1 MFQVVKLEMFILV
14 SQRLCVLS
22 FLCRRKDVAQ
32 RMTCGANTF
41 HLSKILLSQGSAS
54 GESASKLMH
63 FAVAR
68 SQVLAGCLL
77 EIISFLPH
85 GPLHGEAYITSNF
98 SRASQQERKRTGQKN
113 NDRKCPH
120 FGGRYNCTDARSST
134 TPSNV
139 KLVNIKDKEK
149 PLKVMRIK

>member
-1 MFQVVKLEMFILV
+1 
-14 SQRLCVLS
+14 
-22 FLCRRKDVAQ
+22 
-32 RMTCGANTF
+32 MTCGANTF

-68 SQVLAGCLL
+68 SQVLAVCLL

-98 SRASQQERKRTGQKN
+98 SRASQQERKRTGGHKSES
-113 NDRKCPH
+113 
-120 FGGRYNCTDARSST
+120 GRERERERE
-134 TPSNV
+134 SNGSHGLFV
-139 KLVNIKDKEK
+139 T
-149 PLKVMRIK
+149 